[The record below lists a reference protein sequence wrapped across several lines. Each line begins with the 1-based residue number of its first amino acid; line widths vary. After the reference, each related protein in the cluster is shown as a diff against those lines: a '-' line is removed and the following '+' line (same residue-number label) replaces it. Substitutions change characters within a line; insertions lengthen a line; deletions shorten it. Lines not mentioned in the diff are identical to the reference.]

1 MVVVVAE
8 DEVAVIS
15 AEVEVEEV
23 TEAEAVKM
31 EAFEED
37 VVKAVEVEQAAKAA
51 AEASEAATKMA
62 GSSRSENTVIQA
74 IVEDKGVE
82 ADLIVAAN
90 SLKLTVSKKMAI
102 KWAC

>member
-1 MVVVVAE
+1 
-8 DEVAVIS
+8 
-15 AEVEVEEV
+15 
-23 TEAEAVKM
+23 M

-62 GSSRSENTVIQA
+62 GSSRSENTAIQA

-90 SLKLTVSKKMAI
+90 SLKLMVSKKMAI